1 MATQCILCQKNPPI
15 KNSHVMPK
23 FIIRY
28 LKDQSPMPYL
38 KNSWH
43 NNQKYQDGLKGAY
56 LCSECDNVTVSKW
69 ESYFKINWFDSFIY
83 TQKVALLVD
92 EEILSFL
99 LSLLLRYSAHFVGQA
114 LGRSD
119 SHLLVNLQNRTREL
133 LHSKQF
139 ERIGCDFHI
148 YSAFIHPITYSQ
160 VFLPGINQLLFN
172 SYNCVILPP
181 EDQLPS
187 IAMIWI
193 PSFLFVFSEISL
205 EEFEMIKPLDIFN
218 SMKINTSQNTTF
230 QNWGLLHLVK
240 SVLNK
245 QTNNMN
251 VSQRTQPKLD
261 FNEMRV
267 AFQNDK
273 ALSDKMSDKALHWDR
288 TLQDYQSQSI
298 LFR

>member
-1 MATQCILCQKNPPI
+1 
-15 KNSHVMPK
+15 MPK

-43 NNQKYQDGLKGAY
+43 NKQKYQDGLKGAY
-56 LCSECDNVTVSKW
+56 LCSHCDNVTVSKW
-69 ESYFKINWFDSFIY
+69 EDHFKKKWFDSFIQ
-83 TQKVALLVD
+83 TQKIELFFD
-92 EEILSFL
+92 EEVLSFL
-99 LSLLLRYSAHFVGQA
+99 LSLFLRYSSYYVEEN
-114 LGRSD
+114 LGRTD
-119 SHLLVNLQNRTREL
+119 SHLPVNLQNRTREL

-139 ERIGCDFHI
+139 DRIGSDFHI

-193 PSFLFVFSEISL
+193 PSFLFVFSEKSL
-205 EEFEMIKPLDIFN
+205 EEIEMIKPLYIFD
-218 SMKINTSQNTTF
+218 SMKINTSQNTSL

-261 FNEMRV
+261 FNEMKE
-267 AFQNDK
+267 AFQKDK
-273 ALSDKMSDKALHWDR
+273 ALSDRMSDKAPHWDSA
-288 TLQDYQSQSI
+288 LQDYQSQSI
-298 LFR
+298 LFK